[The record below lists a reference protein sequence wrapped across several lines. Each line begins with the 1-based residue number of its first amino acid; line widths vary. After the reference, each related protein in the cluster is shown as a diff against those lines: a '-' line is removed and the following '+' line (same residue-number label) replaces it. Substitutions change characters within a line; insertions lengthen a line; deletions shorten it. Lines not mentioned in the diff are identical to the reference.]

1 MTRKQT
7 IKLIRIIVAV
17 VLTAVAVI
25 ISPQGLWA
33 LILYLLPWAVV
44 GYDVVTDAV
53 LGIFRGQLLDEKFLM
68 TVATAGA
75 FAVGEHIEAVAVM
88 LFFQIGELF
97 ESIAVG
103 KSRKSIRSLM
113 NIRPDKATVLRN
125 GAEYTVSPD
134 EVGVGENIVVK
145 PGERIPLDGVIL
157 SGFTTVDTS
166 ALTGESLPAELSVGD
181 KVVSGTVNLSGVITV
196 QVQSEFSNSTVQRV
210 LELVET
216 ASAKKARTE
225 AFITRFAKV
234 YTPCVVAGAVLLAV
248 IPPLLFAGNWS
259 QWIYRGLVFLAVSCP
274 CALVISVPLS
284 FFGGI
289 GRASREGILIKGA
302 SYMEVLAK
310 IRTVVMD
317 KTGTL
322 TQGRFSVTE
331 LHPVNT
337 TEDELLRAAAYAES
351 GSLHPI
357 AQSILGAY
365 TADIDQSLITQMQE
379 STGKGVEAVVQGHR
393 ILAGNRGYV
402 SSVAIIPDTA
412 KAAGTIVYV
421 ARDEEYL
428 GYIVLSDKVKPDS
441 AQAIRKLKALG
452 VERTVMLT
460 GDRRDIAENIGREL
474 QIDSVFAELLPAD
487 KVEAV
492 EELIPEHSPVVFVG
506 DGINDAPVL
515 SRCDVG
521 VAMGGMGSDAAIEAA
536 DVVLMDDKL
545 SKLPEAVR
553 ISRRTV
559 AIVRQNIIFALAIKA
574 LVLILGAA
582 GIAGMWAAIFADV
595 GVMIL
600 AILNSMRTLIVKKKE
615 LTQA

>member
-7 IKLIRIIVAV
+7 VKLIRIIIAV

-25 ISPQGLWA
+25 ISPEGLWA

-53 LGIFRGQLLDEKFLM
+53 LGIFRGQFLDEKFLM
-68 TVATAGA
+68 TLATAGA

-103 KSRKSIRSLM
+103 KSRKNIRALM
-113 NIRPDKATVLRN
+113 DIRPDKATVLR
-125 GAEYTVSPD
+125 GGEEHTVSPD
-134 EVGVGENIVVK
+134 EVSVGENIVVK
-145 PGERIPLDGVIL
+145 PGERIPLDGVIVL
-157 SGFTTVDTS
+157 GSTTVDTS
-166 ALTGESLPAELSVGD
+166 ALTGESLPAELSTGD
-181 KVVSGTVNLSGVITV
+181 KVISGTVNLSGVITV
-196 QVQSEFSNSTVQRV
+196 QVQSEFAQSTVQRV

-248 IPPLLFAGNWS
+248 IPPLLFAGSWS
-259 QWIYRGLVFLAVSCP
+259 EWIYRGLVFLAVSCP

-310 IRTVVMD
+310 VRTVVLD

-322 TQGRFSVTE
+322 TQGRFSVASV
-331 LHPVNT
+331 HPADASA
-337 TEDELLRAAAYAES
+337 EELLRAAAYAES
-351 GSLHPI
+351 RSLHPI
-357 AQSILGAY
+357 AQSIVAAY
-365 TADIDQSLITQMQE
+365 SADVDESLITQMQE
-379 STGKGVEAVVQGHR
+379 HTGKGVEAVVQGHR
-393 ILAGNRGYV
+393 ILAGNKGYI
-402 SSVAIIPDTA
+402 SSVVNIPDIG
-412 KAAGTIVYV
+412 KATGTIVYV

-428 GYIVLSDKVKPDS
+428 GYILLSDKVKPDS
-441 AQAIRKLKALG
+441 AQAIGELKALG

-460 GDRRDIAENIGREL
+460 GDRRDIAEEIGREL
-474 QIDSVFAELLPAD
+474 QLDSVFAELLPAN

-492 EELIPEHSPVVFVG
+492 EELIPEHSPVAFVG

-574 LVLILGAA
+574 LVLILGAV

-600 AILNSMRTLIVKKKE
+600 AILNSMRTLIVRKKKS
-615 LTQA
+615 